1 MRLRTAFMFLAVFA
15 IIIASF
21 QVEAGKKKKI
31 KKIIMKALNHIP
43 KKKILIPLPLPL
55 PLPIPV
61 IVKKQKIYIQESVP
75 YAAPAYGGGGCGGD
89 GYGCGGGGAVGGGGY
104 GGGGG
109 Y

>member
-1 MRLRTAFMFLAVFA
+1 MLFIRTCSNFFPP
-15 IIIASF
+15 SF
-21 QVEAGKKKKI
+21 SNPE
-31 KKIIMKALNHIP
+31 HCS
-43 KKKILIPLPLPL
+43 LPL

-75 YAAPAYGGGGCGGD
+75 YAAPAYGGGCGGD

-109 Y
+109 GY